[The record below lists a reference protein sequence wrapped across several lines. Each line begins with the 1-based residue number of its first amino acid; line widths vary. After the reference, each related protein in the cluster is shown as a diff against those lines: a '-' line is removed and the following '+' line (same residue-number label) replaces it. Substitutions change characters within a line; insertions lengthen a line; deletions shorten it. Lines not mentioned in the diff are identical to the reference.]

1 MQMTISNSDP
11 QKISRSASRLSLT
24 SAVTAL
30 VSLAGLHVLSPEFD
44 PARRAVS
51 EYALGHYGWLLSLMF
66 VTWGLSAWALAF
78 AIRSQVRG
86 IAGYVGL
93 VFLIAAG
100 IGEAMAS
107 VFDVSWPRLHGLSA
121 AIGIPSLPVAAVLIS
136 VSLGRTPAWYPDR
149 RILLWTA
156 NLTWMSLALLAI
168 VILSPI
174 GRPGSR
180 QALIG
185 WPNRL
190 LIVAYSAWVIT
201 VAWQALR
208 VRSKSPSAN

>member
-1 MQMTISNSDP
+1 MPTTISNNDP
-11 QKISRSASRLSLT
+11 QKISRSGASLSLIA
-24 SAVTAL
+24 AVTAL
-30 VSLAGLHVLSPEFD
+30 FSLASLHVLSPEFD
-44 PARRAVS
+44 PARRMVS

-78 AIRSQVRG
+78 AIRSHVRG
-86 IAGYVGL
+86 IGGYIGL
-93 VFLIAAG
+93 VFLFAAG
-100 IGEAMAS
+100 SGEVMAS

-136 VSLGRTPAWYPDR
+136 VSLGRTQAWHPDR

-174 GRPGSR
+174 GKLGSR

-201 VAWQALR
+201 VASQALR

>member
-1 MQMTISNSDP
+1 MQTTISKSDP
-11 QKISRSASRLSLT
+11 QKISRSGASLSLIA
-24 SAVTAL
+24 AVAAL
-30 VSLAGLHVLSPEFD
+30 AALASLHVLSPEFD
-44 PARRAVS
+44 PARRMVS
-51 EYALGHYGWLLSLMF
+51 EYALGHHGWLLSLMF

-78 AIRSQVRG
+78 AIRSQVSG
-86 IAGYVGL
+86 IGGYVGL

-136 VSLGRTPAWYPDR
+136 VSLGRTQAWHPDR

-168 VILSPI
+168 VILSSTPKL
-174 GRPGSR
+174 GSG

-208 VRSKSPSAN
+208 VPSKTPSAN

>member
-1 MQMTISNSDP
+1 MQTTISNSDP
-11 QKISRSASRLSLT
+11 QKISRFAARLSLT
-24 SAVTAL
+24 SAVVAL
-30 VSLAGLHVLSPEFD
+30 VSLASLHVLSPEFD
-44 PARRAVS
+44 PSRRAVS
-51 EYALGHYGWLLSLMF
+51 EYALGQYAWLLSLMF
-66 VTWGLSAWALAF
+66 VAWGLSAWALAF

-86 IAGYVGL
+86 IGGSVGL
-93 VFLIAAG
+93 VFLVVAG

-107 VFDVSWPRLHGLSA
+107 VFDVSWPQLHGLSA
-121 AIGIPSLPVAAVLIS
+121 AIGIPSLPIAAVLIS
-136 VSLGRTPAWYPDR
+136 VSLGRTQTWHPAR
-149 RILLWTA
+149 RILLWAA
-156 NLTWMSLALLAI
+156 NLTWISLALLAI
-168 VILSPI
+168 VILSSTAKL
-174 GRPGSR
+174 GSG